1 MALSRFITAEIPQTH
16 SATRVLALACA
27 CLFVVLLAM
36 APSFARAA
44 LTELEDSELTSVSGE
59 GLTFT
64 WTDFRMMFDPQSYI
78 EQQGSPNGNTC
89 TGTGNVAGNFNCWR
103 RGDLRWF
110 GANVSNAGTAVG
122 QAITAGAW
130 NTT

>member
-1 MALSRFITAEIPQTH
+1 MMALSRFITAEIPQTR
-16 SATRVLALACA
+16 SATRALAFACA
-27 CLFVVLLAM
+27 SLLAALLAM

-44 LTELEDSELTSVSGE
+44 LTELEDNEMTSVTGE

-89 TGTGNVAGNFNCWR
+89 TATGSAAGN
-103 RGDLRWF
+103 
-110 GANVSNAGTAVG
+110 
-122 QAITAGAW
+122 
-130 NTT
+130 